1 MGLLS
6 WIILGAIAGFVGSKL
21 VHGSGQGLLLNVALG
36 IVGALVGGYLAT
48 LLGMGGVS
56 GFNLWSV
63 IVSIAGAVIVLVVYR
78 KFSGTS
84 RL

>member
-1 MGLLS
+1 MGFLS

-21 VHGSGQGLLLNVALG
+21 VNDAGQGFLMNVVLG
-36 IVGALVGGYLAT
+36 IVGAVVGGYLST

-56 GFNLWSV
+56 GLNLWSL
-63 IVSIAGAVIVLVVYR
+63 IVSVAGAVVVLVVYR
-78 KFSGTS
+78 KFTGTS